1 MIEDARLVD
10 AARLP
15 RWLVA
20 LAGYSAIALMLLA
33 PTLPVF
39 GSAIPGGSVA
49 EVDGWQNVWGLW
61 WVQRA
66 LASGQSPFVTDL
78 IFIPDGVSLYLQ
90 PLGLSN
96 ALLVLPV
103 TTLWGPVAAYNA
115 AMLLSLA
122 LSGLAG
128 YALALR
134 VCKTPWAAFVAGL
147 LFTVSPFHLTRIWD
161 GQLELASL
169 HWPAAYAL
177 FLLRAVE
184 DGRRRDA
191 LAAGLL
197 LALTGLASWYYLLF
211 MGLYSLGFALLWA
224 IGRPATRLA
233 PREVFDQTALSLLV
247 GGLLLLP
254 VLAPA
259 LTLAI
264 TAPDAVYQFADEEV
278 LQRSA
283 NLLDFWLPSYLHPL
297 WGPWLFETVRRA
309 WHDFSGDWNVALGYG
324 TLALAALG
332 ALRSPQA
339 AWRWLV
345 LAGAALLLALG
356 PRLQIGPWQSGLPL
370 PYALLDRLPGL
381 SLGRRPALLTAV
393 STIALVPPVA
403 LGLRALGAAAQRR
416 GRPWLVALP
425 LALIAF
431 ELAVGPW
438 PRLPADTHPLN
449 QRLAGGSGVVLDV
462 PPAAYKYVEPQR
474 AQLIHGRP
482 IPGGYLARPP
492 RYPWPRE
499 APAVRPLWRMR
510 PEPADPFLA
519 GSDGSLAALSF
530 YGVRDVVVRWDQI
543 EPERVPQVQAALA
556 QALPGLAPVFDDGAR
571 SHYQLPVLDPQPI
584 AALSGDGWQRP
595 EDDGQ
600 QTWRWMGPE
609 GTITLINPGAQ
620 SRRLSLTLTAHS
632 YRVSRTVSLSLD
644 GAPAGRWLV
653 GLGPT
658 RTRFHFWL
666 PPGEHRLTLHAP
678 ADPEAIA
685 NSSRLLSIALREA
698 RLEPQD
704 LERRR

>member
-1 MIEDARLVD
+1 MFQDARPVD
-10 AARLP
+10 GARLP

-20 LAGYSAIALMLLA
+20 LAGYGAVALLLLA
-33 PTLPVF
+33 PTLPTF
-39 GSAIPGGSVA
+39 GSAIRGGLVA

-61 WVQRA
+61 WVQHA
-66 LASGQSPFVTDL
+66 LASGQNPFVTDL

-103 TTLWGPVAAYNA
+103 TAGWGPVAAYNT

-128 YALALR
+128 YGLALR
-134 VCKTPWAAFVAGL
+134 VCQTPWAAFLAGL
-147 LFTVSPFHLTRIWD
+147 LFTASPFHLTRIWD

-169 HWPAAYAL
+169 HWPAFYAL

-191 LAAGLL
+191 LLAGLL
-197 LALTGLASWYYLLF
+197 LAVTGLSSWYYLLF

-224 IGRPATRLA
+224 VGRPEMRRPLGQ
-233 PREVFDQTALSLLV
+233 VFGQTALSLLV

-254 VLAPA
+254 VLVPA

-264 TAPDAVYQFADEEV
+264 AAPNALYQFSGEEV

-297 WGPWLFETVRRA
+297 WGPWLFASVRLA

-324 TLALAALG
+324 TLALATLG
-332 ALRSPQA
+332 ALRNPQT

-356 PRLQIGPWQSGLPL
+356 PRLQVGPWQSELPL
-370 PYALLDRLPGL
+370 PYALLDLLPGL
-381 SLGRRPALLTAV
+381 SLGRRPALFTMV
-393 STIALVPPVA
+393 STVALVPPVA

-416 GRPWLVALP
+416 SRPWLAALP

-438 PRLPADTHPLN
+438 PYLPADTHPLN
-449 QRLAGGSGVVLDV
+449 QRLAGGSGIVLDV
-462 PPAAYKYVEPQR
+462 PPAAYKYIEPQR

-492 RYPWPRE
+492 RYPWPRA

-519 GSDGSLAALSF
+519 GSDGPLAALSF

-571 SHYQLPVLDPQPI
+571 SHYQLPALDPQPI

-595 EDDGQ
+595 EYDGQ

-609 GTITLINPGAQ
+609 GTITLINPGPQ
-620 SRRLSLTLTAHS
+620 PRRFRLTLTAHS
-632 YRVSRTVSLSLD
+632 YQAPRMVSLSLD
-644 GAPAGRWLV
+644 GVPAGHWPV

-666 PPGEHRLTLHAP
+666 PPGEHRLALHAP
-678 ADPEAIA
+678 ATPEAIA
-685 NSSRLLSIALREA
+685 NSSRMLSIALREA
-698 RLEPQD
+698 RLEP
-704 LERRR
+704 